1 MNTTTPV
8 ARTASSDPFESSGPS
23 GAMRHGDSESI
34 RTHRQA
40 ETTAEWF
47 FTTALGNEILA
58 SLTWRPFTDDIE
70 ASQVEPVA
78 PVLYVA
84 GHDLYR
90 VTLAMPLRC
99 PHRGEEGRLFL
110 LVRGWRGGLPLCAM
124 TGADEESRD
133 DRQVEWAIIGRDPAK
148 PRACHLS
155 VLEDVKSLIERQSA
169 DDREW
174 GKRWM

>member
-1 MNTTTPV
+1 MNTTTPF

-23 GAMRHGDSESI
+23 DAIRRCDSESI

-47 FTTALGNEILA
+47 FATALGNEVLA
-58 SLTWRPFTDDIE
+58 SLTWRPFTDDFE
-70 ASQVEPVA
+70 ASHVEPVA

-110 LVRGWRGGLPLCAM
+110 LVRGWRGGHPL
-124 TGADEESRD
+124 TGTDQESRH

-155 VLEDVKSLIERQSA
+155 VLEDVKSLIKRQSA

-174 GKRWM
+174 GRRWM